1 MLARCLEGEGES
13 QPNPGG
19 KWVRQL
25 ASPQSC
31 FRCISCPLA
40 IKLTYDFK
48 KLAMRAVAV
57 RDHVQIQLSAL
68 PYLWSNFNPGAPS
81 LEGCISWSSDPPHTQ
96 NRARTRLLC
105 ILFGLC
111 CCLPKSRHASL
122 LQRNASPIRR
132 SESPAQRNASL
143 AQRMRAPCNRMR
155 ALCNGMRALCSG
167 VRALCAAKCANPGQR
182 NARLM
187 QLWAAGC
194 EPCSVL
200 KWSASPVQW
209 NVGPVQRNARYCTEM
224 QKLRSEMQ
232 ALGRRERGP

>member
-1 MLARCLEGEGES
+1 MLARCLEGEGEP

-57 RDHVQIQLSAL
+57 RDHVQIQLRAL

-81 LEGCISWSSDPPHTQ
+81 LEGCISWSSDPPSTQ

-105 ILFGLC
+105 ILWPVL
-111 CCLPKSRHASL
+111 LPAQISPCEPCAAECEPDAPEREPCTTECQPCPVNASPVQQNASSV
-122 LQRNASPIRR
+122 QRNASPV
-132 SESPAQRNASL
+132 QRGA
-143 AQRMRAPCNRMR
+143 
-155 ALCNGMRALCSG
+155 SG
-167 VRALCAAKCANPGQR
+167 VQRKANPGQR

-187 QLWAAGC
+187 QLWAAEC
-194 EPCSVL
+194 EPCS
-200 KWSASPVQW
+200 AECEP
-209 NVGPVQRNARYCTEM
+209 
-224 QKLRSEMQ
+224 
-232 ALGRRERGP
+232 